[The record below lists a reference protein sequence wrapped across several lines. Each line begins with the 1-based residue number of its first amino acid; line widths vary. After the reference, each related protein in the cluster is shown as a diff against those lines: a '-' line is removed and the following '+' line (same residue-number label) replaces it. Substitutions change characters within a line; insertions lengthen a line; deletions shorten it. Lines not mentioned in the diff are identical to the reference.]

1 LVVNLEEP
9 DATITANDLKSLA
22 LDRLAEIPMEDVEG
36 SPLDADPIRK
46 VVLRAA
52 VGRTSVW
59 HVCAQTEDT
68 PKDDTVRD
76 WLRTIDPT
84 ELEDAVNDQLA
95 RDATT
100 ILDRAGSRIVCIDF
114 VDNPY
119 TALTTPVY
127 PNSATCPPA
136 MAR

>member
-1 LVVNLEEP
+1 MILEEP

-22 LDRLAEIPMEDVEG
+22 LDRLAEIPMEGVEG

-59 HVCAQTEDT
+59 AQTCQTENT

-119 TALTTPVY
+119 TALTTPVH

>member
-1 LVVNLEEP
+1 VLLKEP
-9 DATITANDLKSLA
+9 ETKITASDLKSLA
-22 LDRLAEIPMEDVEG
+22 LDRLAEIPMEGVEG
-36 SPLDADPIRK
+36 RPLDADPIRK
-46 VVLRAA
+46 LILRAV

-95 RDATT
+95 RDTTT
-100 ILDRAGSRIVCIDF
+100 ILDLARSRIVCIHF

-119 TALTTPVY
+119 HGSHFARPSEL
-127 PNSATCPPA
+127 CH
-136 MAR
+136 MAP